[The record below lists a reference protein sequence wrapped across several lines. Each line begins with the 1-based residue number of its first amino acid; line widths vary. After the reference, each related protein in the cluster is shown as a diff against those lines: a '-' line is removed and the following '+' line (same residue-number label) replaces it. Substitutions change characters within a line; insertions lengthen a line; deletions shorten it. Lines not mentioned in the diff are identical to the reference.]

1 MSADVGPN
9 IIEDG
14 LVLALDAS
22 DPKSYPDSG
31 TTWFDRSGNGNN
43 RTLVNGPVYSI
54 LNKGAFTFDGI
65 NDCLNNATIA
75 NPNGEIT
82 FEIALRY
89 NSKGAYHNIF
99 EQSSIAFPIL
109 WIRPDNRFELNAGS
123 GLVPTQTYVGQD
135 IIVTAIYR
143 TSSNPGLLLYVNGSL
158 IGQNSTTGNAGPNPL
173 TITLFNRSGGQT
185 YSGIVYYMRI
195 YNRALSASEILQ
207 NFNATRSRFN
217 I

>member
-9 IIEDG
+9 IVEAG

-22 DPKSYPDSG
+22 DPKSYSGSG
-31 TTWFDRSGNGNN
+31 TTWADRSGNANN
-43 RTLVNGPVYSI
+43 RTLVNGPTYST
-54 LNKGAFTFDGI
+54 LNKGAFTFDGV
-65 NDCLNNATIA
+65 NDYLDNATIA

-89 NSKGAYHNIF
+89 NSKGSYHNIF
-99 EQSSIAFPIL
+99 DRASLPML
-109 WIRPDNRFELNAGS
+109 WIRYDNRFELNAGS
-123 GLVPTQTYVGQD
+123 GLVTTQTYVGQD
-135 IIVTAIYR
+135 IIVSAVYR

-185 YSGIVYYMRI
+185 YSGIVYYVRI
-195 YNRALSASEILQ
+195 YNRALNASEIEQ
-207 NFNATRSRFN
+207 NFNATRSRFG